1 MIKIKIVVHIA
12 GEELEWDKIPEEKQR
27 LIAEKIQETMMSSAG
42 YKRSSMSHGSPER
55 FTKKA

>member
-1 MIKIKIVVHIA
+1 MTKIKIVVHIA

-42 YKRSSMSHGSPER
+42 YKRSSMSHDISEKL
-55 FTKKA
+55 TKKT

>member
-12 GEELEWDKIPEEKQR
+12 GEELEWDKISEEKQR

-42 YKRSSMSHGSPER
+42 YKRSSMSHGIPEKL
-55 FTKKA
+55 TKKA